1 MTKSQIIELIYKD
14 KAYINIC
21 RQICAN
27 GNYYDYQDL
36 FHEVI
41 LILFEKQDHEITTA
55 HEAKFLKFL
64 FARICNNQYRSK
76 TSPFHKKYRGMIKFY
91 TSGENNQKDV
101 ENIEDKKQEITEV
114 DFSLLIDKITS
125 HLNTL
130 NDYDKNLFAV
140 WMELGMSSAEVA
152 RRTGIEQQ
160 NVSKKILKIRKELAN
175 NYGEDY
181 FNIFN

>member
-1 MTKSQIIELIYKD
+1 MNKNQIIELIYKD
-14 KAYINIC
+14 KTYLNVC
-21 RQICAN
+21 KQICST
-27 GNYYDYQDL
+27 GNYYDYKDL

-41 LILFEKQDHEITTA
+41 LILYEKQEHEITTA

-64 FARICNNQYRSK
+64 FVRICNNQYRSK
-76 TSPFHKKYRGMIKFY
+76 TSPFHKKYRGMLK
-91 TSGENNQKDV
+91 TSELENNEQEDR
-101 ENIEDKKQEITEV
+101 IEISESN
-114 DFSLLIDKITS
+114 FNLLIEKVTS

>member
-27 GNYYDYQDL
+27 GNYYDYEDL

-41 LILFEKQDHEITTA
+41 LILFEKQDYEIITA

-76 TSPFHKKYRGMIKFY
+76 TSPFHKKYRGMLK
-91 TSGENNQKDV
+91 TSELENNEQ
-101 ENIEDKKQEITEV
+101 EDKVEISEES
-114 DFSLLIDKITS
+114 FKLIVEKITS

>member
-21 RQICAN
+21 RQICSN
-27 GNYYDYQDL
+27 GNYYDYEDL

-76 TSPFHKKYRGMIKFY
+76 TSPFHKKYRGMFK
-91 TSGENNQKDV
+91 TSELENNEQEDRVDISEDGFKLIV
-101 ENIEDKKQEITEV
+101 E
-114 DFSLLIDKITS
+114 KITS